1 MIYVQFLKKE
11 KLTIISWFAGPQ
23 NPDDYPYFDT
33 ITADDPR
40 WVAYYESQDEVV
52 KEILPKPIYS

>member
-1 MIYVQFLKKE
+1 MIYVQFLEEE

-33 ITADDPR
+33 ITADDP
-40 WVAYYESQDEVV
+40 
-52 KEILPKPIYS
+52 K